1 MLTAVLLFLTQSLT
15 KGEIGSQHIVF
26 QVGIQNK
33 CSFKRLPCWKGDTLE
48 EEEEEKSS
56 DQWGVCAQMA
66 LYLLPTGLF
75 LTPLQPHCGSWPPG
89 DRVLS
94 GKMWSG
100 FSPFLKGA
108 AHTVFKF
115 FFLSCTLIYHLP
127 PSGKIG
133 GNLFSVLLDCQ
144 LVFFLGG
151 GVGGR
156 YL

>member
-15 KGEIGSQHIVF
+15 KGEIGSLHIVF

-48 EEEEEKSS
+48 EEKKKSS

-66 LYLLPTGLF
+66 LYLLPTGLSV
-75 LTPLQPHCGSWPPG
+75 TPLQPHCGSWPPG
-89 DRVLS
+89 ARVLS

-115 FFLSCTLIYHLP
+115 FFLSCTLICHLP
-127 PSGKIG
+127 PSGKIE
-133 GNLFSVLLDCQ
+133 GNLFSFLLDCQ
-144 LVFFLGG
+144 LVLHGV
-151 GVGGR
+151 GVGG

>member
-1 MLTAVLLFLTQSLT
+1 MLTAVLLFLTRSLT
-15 KGEIGSQHIVF
+15 KGEIGSQHIVI
-26 QVGIQNK
+26 QVGIQSK
-33 CSFKRLPCWKGDTLE
+33 CSFKRLPCWKGDTLGK
-48 EEEEEKSS
+48 KSS

-75 LTPLQPHCGSWPPG
+75 LTPLQPHCGNWPPG

-115 FFLSCTLIYHLP
+115 LLLSCTLICHLP

-133 GNLFSVLLDCQ
+133 KES
-144 LVFFLGG
+144 FFNFVRLPAFQ
-151 GVGGR
+151 GR
-156 YL
+156 EYS